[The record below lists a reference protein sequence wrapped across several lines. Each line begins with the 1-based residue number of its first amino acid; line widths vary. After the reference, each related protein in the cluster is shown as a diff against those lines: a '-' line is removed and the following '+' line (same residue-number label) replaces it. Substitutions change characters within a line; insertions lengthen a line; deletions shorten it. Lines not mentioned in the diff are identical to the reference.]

1 MRIAD
6 NDKDE
11 NETKSD
17 LGGESRLSATE
28 RLHPNMTKRDKPNY
42 PGSDVA
48 KERRN
53 DEFRQSVIP
62 ATAIITKV
70 HIPPSFG

>member
-17 LGGESRLSATE
+17 LGGESTLSATE

-53 DEFRQSVIP
+53 DEFRQ
-62 ATAIITKV
+62 
-70 HIPPSFG
+70 